1 MFLTLTAPTP
11 GGTWQAS
18 RDSALHFT
26 SVTTGEEH
34 ICGLTSARAAYC
46 WGVGWE
52 GQLGISR
59 GLFKLG
65 KQGTNDPLPVEGKL
79 QFAVLSAGFA
89 YTCGVGDGRAH
100 CWGENKFG
108 ELGDGTTKEH
118 DQPKP
123 VVEPL

>member
-1 MFLTLTAPTP
+1 M
-11 GGTWQAS
+11 
-18 RDSALHFT
+18 
-26 SVTTGEEH
+26 TTGEEH
-34 ICGLTSARAAYC
+34 ICGLTSAGVAYC

-59 GLFKLG
+59 GLLKLG
-65 KQGTNDPLPVEGKL
+65 RQGSNDPLPVEGKV

-89 YTCGVGDGRAH
+89 YTRGIGSDGRAY

-108 ELGDGTTKEH
+108 QLGDGTAKGH

-123 VVEPL
+123 VVEPR